1 MMLKNLAPFVIVIAG
16 CMWGSVGL
24 FVRALE
30 GYGLNAMSIVETRML
45 GAFIITF
52 IGVLF
57 YKRELLKI
65 KLKDSWLFVGTGI
78 VSMLLFN
85 YLYNQTI
92 SLVTLSL
99 AATLL
104 CTAPIF
110 VLLLSAILFRE
121 KMTPIK
127 LIAVTLAIIGCMLV
141 SGLFENAITF
151 SLAGLILGIAASFG
165 YALYSI
171 FSRFAMNKGYESLTI
186 NVYSFLFASLGGAL
200 FTDFGPINLALQ
212 ESPFYFGSFLLL
224 HAVIASVAPYI
235 LFTWGM
241 KYVDTGRA
249 AILSSCEPVAA
260 TLFGIFLYQ
269 EVPTLL
275 AIVGILLVLG
285 AITLLNLP
293 KKQPVL
299 VHSEKNSV

>member
-1 MMLKNLAPFVIVIAG
+1 MVKTIAPIVIVIAG

-24 FVRALE
+24 FVRHLE
-30 GYGLNAMSIVETRML
+30 TYGLSSMAIVETRML
-45 GAFIITF
+45 GAFIITL
-52 IGVLF
+52 IGILF
-57 YKRELLKI
+57 FKRDALRI
-65 KLKDSWLFVGTGI
+65 KLKDCWYFIGTGI

-110 VLLLSAILFRE
+110 VLLLSAVLFRE

-127 LIAVTLAIIGCMLV
+127 LAAVTLAVIGCILV
-141 SGLFENAITF
+141 SGLLENAVAF
-151 SLAGLILGIAASFG
+151 SLAGILMGIAASFG

-171 FSRFAMNKGYESLTI
+171 FTRLAMNKGYDSLTI
-186 NVYSFLFASLGGAL
+186 NVFSFLFASLGGSF
-200 FTDFGPINLALQ
+200 FTDFGPITLALK
-212 ESPFYFGSFLLL
+212 ESPIAFGSFLFL

-260 TLFGIFLYQ
+260 TIFGLLLYQ
-269 EVPTLL
+269 EVPSLL
-275 AIVGILLVLG
+275 AVTGMLLVLG
-285 AITLLNLP
+285 SIVLLNRP
-293 KKQPVL
+293 TSQSVIA
-299 VHSEKNSV
+299 HSQQG